1 MYFFSFIK
9 ILFDFLKM
17 VEYTEFTIR
26 RVDMDIRT
34 DRLRKAFQNSGL
46 SQTEV
51 CEKAGI
57 NKGAFSSYLS
67 GRYFPKQQALEKLS
81 IALNVSISYLMGLD
95 AEDSDHLPANA
106 ILPSARSLPI
116 IGTIC
121 AGDGRLCFDDNLG
134 RFIIDLDVRADYCL
148 RVSGDSMIDA
158 DIFDGDIVFILKDCD
173 FVTGQI
179 YAVEFKDSRDA
190 VLKKVEQDGENII
203 LIPCNPAYHTMVTDY
218 EEIRI
223 VGRCVGVYHSY
234 F

>member
-1 MYFFSFIK
+1 
-9 ILFDFLKM
+9 
-17 VEYTEFTIR
+17 
-26 RVDMDIRT
+26 MDIRT

-121 AGDGRLCFDDNLG
+121 AGDGIVCQDDFQG
-134 RFIIDLDVRADYCL
+134 RFIIDLEVSADYCL
-148 RVSGDSMIDA
+148 RVHGDSMIDA
-158 DIFDGDIVFILKDCD
+158 DIYDGDIVFIQKNAD
-173 FVTGQI
+173 FESGKI
-179 YAVEFKDSRDA
+179 YAVEYLMTKEAS
-190 VLKKVEQDGENII
+190 LKKVDRDGDSIV
-203 LIPCNPAYHTMVTDY
+203 LTPCNPDYNIVVTDLS
-218 EEIRI
+218 EIRI
-223 VGRCVGVYHSY
+223 VGRLVGVYHSY
-234 F
+234 V

>member
-1 MYFFSFIK
+1 MGMAERIK
-9 ILFDFLKM
+9 ELRLAAGMSQEELGFKLGLGKSAIAKYENGRVKNIKQSTIKKM
-17 VEYTEFTIR
+17 AEIFNC
-26 RVDMDIRT
+26 
-34 DRLRKAFQNSGL
+34 Q
-46 SQTEV
+46 
-51 CEKAGI
+51 
-57 NKGAFSSYLS
+57 
-67 GRYFPKQQALEKLS
+67 P
-81 IALNVSISYLMGLD
+81 SYLMGFD
-95 AEDSDHLPANA
+95 DEPQSDSHLPANA

-134 RFIIDLDVRADYCL
+134 RFVIDLDVHADYCL

-158 DIFDGDIVFILKDCD
+158 DIFDGDIVFILRDCD
-173 FVTGQI
+173 FITGQI

-234 F
+234 V

>member
-1 MYFFSFIK
+1 MPIGKRVKELRLEHHLTQSEFGKICGVTDKAVSTWENGTAEPRMGSLQRMADYFG
-9 ILFDFLKM
+9 L
-17 VEYTEFTIR
+17 TIS
-26 RVDMDIRT
+26 DLLQDP
-34 DRLRKAFQNSGL
+34 D
-46 SQTEV
+46 
-51 CEKAGI
+51 
-57 NKGAFSSYLS
+57 
-67 GRYFPKQQALEKLS
+67 
-81 IALNVSISYLMGLD
+81 
-95 AEDSDHLPANA
+95 DHLPANA

-134 RFIIDLDVRADYCL
+134 RFIIDLGVHADYCL

-158 DIFDGDIVFILKDCD
+158 DIFDGDIVFILRDCD
-173 FVTGQI
+173 FIAGQI

-234 F
+234 V